1 MRDPYATH
9 ELGLADVARR
19 DPLDD
24 LLNLLIF
31 FQHRDLPAVAPITGS
46 RPRGPPGQKSES
58 DPRARSDIEAPT
70 ARSPT
75 PCSPATSH
83 DQVDPA
89 SAGDPP
95 NIFSAESAPE
105 QGTLADVKTAVS
117 GRRGIGRGS
126 LCGCLRRR
134 GLQRPYPASILRR
147 VRGGAGGRAPCGRSP
162 NAFGSASP
170 TTSPPRPASSPPR
183 STSPS
188 STSGRYRT
196 GDIGPG
202 AGGDGGR

>member
-58 DPRARSDIEAPT
+58 DPRARSDTEAPT

-105 QGTLADVKTAVS
+105 QGTLAHLIIGSSKHLREHAVGGHREVLAVVDPRDRGRGGPGGVGLLSDPCLAVS
-117 GRRGIGRGS
+117 GDWA
-126 LCGCLRRR
+126 LAT
-134 GLQRPYPASILRR
+134 RP
-147 VRGGAGGRAPCGRSP
+147 GGRCPQGWAVGRDVMRRTTAHP
-162 NAFGSASP
+162 VEGGGS
-170 TTSPPRPASSPPR
+170 R
-183 STSPS
+183 
-188 STSGRYRT
+188 
-196 GDIGPG
+196 
-202 AGGDGGR
+202 

>member
-58 DPRARSDIEAPT
+58 DPRARSDTEAPT

-105 QGTLADVKTAVS
+105 QGTLAHLIELVAETCDEVRPPNGGSLGRVCAVS
-117 GRRGIGRGS
+117 GGR
-126 LCGCLRRR
+126 
-134 GLQRPYPASILRR
+134 
-147 VRGGAGGRAPCGRSP
+147 
-162 NAFGSASP
+162 
-170 TTSPPRPASSPPR
+170 
-183 STSPS
+183 
-188 STSGRYRT
+188 
-196 GDIGPG
+196 
-202 AGGDGGR
+202 

>member
-58 DPRARSDIEAPT
+58 DPRARSDTEAPT

-105 QGTLADVKTAVS
+105 QGTLAHLIIGRAVTASSARPSRRRRHPRSRRSVS
-117 GRRGIGRGS
+117 GRRVCDRG
-126 LCGCLRRR
+126 
-134 GLQRPYPASILRR
+134 
-147 VRGGAGGRAPCGRSP
+147 
-162 NAFGSASP
+162 
-170 TTSPPRPASSPPR
+170 
-183 STSPS
+183 
-188 STSGRYRT
+188 
-196 GDIGPG
+196 
-202 AGGDGGR
+202 

>member
-58 DPRARSDIEAPT
+58 DPRARSDTEAPT

-95 NIFSAESAPE
+95 NIFSAERATG
-105 QGTLADVKTAVS
+105 QGHTCSPDRLQQQAFA
-117 GRRGIGRGS
+117 GS
-126 LCGCLRRR
+126 V
-134 GLQRPYPASILRR
+134 LQVL
-147 VRGGAGGRAPCGRSP
+147 
-162 NAFGSASP
+162 
-170 TTSPPRPASSPPR
+170 T
-183 STSPS
+183 
-188 STSGRYRT
+188 
-196 GDIGPG
+196 
-202 AGGDGGR
+202 